1 MSIEEAEEDLNIELP
16 DGDFETVAG
25 FVLSSL
31 GHIPIAG
38 EHLEY
43 NNLKLEVTEMNN
55 LKIET
60 IKLTIMPVHQ
70 QDQETNENT

>member
-1 MSIEEAEEDLNIELP
+1 MDIELP
-16 DGDFETVAG
+16 EGDFETVAG
-25 FVLSSL
+25 FVLSIL

-43 NNLKLEVTEMNN
+43 GNLKLEVTEMND

-60 IKLTIMPVHQ
+60 IKLTIMPIHQ
-70 QDQETNENT
+70 QGQETNENT